1 VYRILIGIFLEKQA
15 LGSPRRRR
23 SSLCACEGNGTSSGL
38 FLSLEYDISG
48 VYSSDVF

>member
-1 VYRILIGIFLEKQA
+1 MYRILIGIFLEKQA
-15 LGSPRRRR
+15 LGRPRRR

-38 FLSLEYDISG
+38 CLSLEYGISG